1 MLGVSHLFVGM
12 QLISVFG
19 HQLFSGMCCCSVRH
33 LSRRVTQYVDV
44 HCLDKLLL
52 LADTLSK
59 GCSACCF
66 CTKNHTYL
74 HIIAFPSV
82 RQLVL
87 NRADFGD
94 ESVVLGLLL
103 VLLAE
108 LLGTGV
114 FLMNIDTVGRR
125 VLLLSG
131 TACVK

>member
-1 MLGVSHLFVGM
+1 M
-12 QLISVFG
+12 
-19 HQLFSGMCCCSVRH
+19 
-33 LSRRVTQYVDV
+33 
-44 HCLDKLLL
+44 
-52 LADTLSK
+52 
-59 GCSACCF
+59 
-66 CTKNHTYL
+66 
-74 HIIAFPSV
+74 
-82 RQLVL
+82 L

-131 TACVK
+131 TVCVKCL